1 MKNNIKVT
9 WEGLVSEANSL
20 AIVNKNIVSRLEK
33 NSQFQITSQYQSE
46 QPPIPQDLSNFVT
59 DNESKHFFISHYWP
73 PRLIKPTNTKYW
85 FSFLPWEFGAIPTSW
100 YLPMKYEMDEVWVYS
115 QYNKDCYIESGI
127 PEEKISVIPLGV
139 NETVYHADVV
149 PAYFEEDERFR
160 FLYVGGTI
168 TRKGFDLLLEAYT
181 EEFTDEDEVCLVIK
195 DNGNDTHYKGI
206 TLEKK
211 IDEISSRPNSPAI
224 VYINEHLSEDQL
236 ASLYRSCHCSIF
248 PYRGEGFCLP
258 IVESLACATPVIAPK
273 LGPALEI
280 LGENYPLYIEA
291 THKTQEV
298 KKLSNLE
305 TINFPRWIEPNRID
319 LKRMMRY
326 TYQNP
331 KQVKEVGEEY
341 SLYISTNYTWNK
353 TVSTISEKLTTIAS
367 KEDTKQLN
375 KPLSSTQIMTN
386 ELTIIN
392 NDVKNSQYDLALGK
406 LRALIYK
413 FPNNNNIRFL
423 TAQIY
428 IMVESY
434 MEAISLLVP
443 LSNEIQKEDAVEQ
456 ELQYTQIWT
465 LLGICYSNIQSWTL
479 AIDAFNKAIE
489 SDKEMNVYKISYLNS
504 ALHSLSLLLGH
515 IHNEIGD
522 AYYDLNNDST
532 AKKMYLLA
540 REYENT
546 NQQNIDRIE
555 KIEKKKKRIK
565 EKLKPLLET
574 EINKHMKK
582 INTINWDHSHSEI
595 YYPKYILSTCEPLF
609 LPGHSI
615 KVILPAIEDPKNSDE
630 MWDGAL
636 VWIDSN
642 LEFTSLI
649 RWNKWCTN
657 HIKLGSKIV
666 IYTNDSTNKTYQNFC
681 SLFSFGDWCEQS
693 KMDDPK
699 GIGEYTVFQRGGY
712 KILWNSPYYNHSGYA
727 TEQKHFLQSLSPYPL
742 LIGLD
747 AIDAPTESKR
757 SSLDVKLSTW
767 FHTKEE
773 NPIIHYQAAPAH
785 LFTLPRAPISIG
797 RTMFETDRIPQEWVK
812 KLNELSEIWVPSKF
826 NIETFHHSGVD
837 RNKLQIMPGAIDE
850 AKFNR
855 HHVKPYSLP
864 TSRTFTFL
872 SVFDWSIRKGWDI
885 LLKSYIESFTDED
898 DVTLVIKLSRINEPT
913 AKVEQLI
920 NEIKQESNCKN
931 PPHILLIDKEMT
943 EDEII
948 QLYCACDV
956 FVLPTRGEGWGRPFM
971 EAMALEIPVIAT
983 NWSGHLEFM
992 NETNSYLIEVEKLIP
1007 VPSSMPPHFLNH
1019 LWAQPSL
1026 EHLKVL
1032 MKKVVKDP
1040 IAAKQTAKKAR
1051 SDLFPRYSIEEVGK
1065 KIYRRFDYLVKN
1077 YFQ

>member
-1 MKNNIKVT
+1 MKNRIKLT
-9 WEGLVSEANSL
+9 LEGLVSEENSL
-20 AIVNKNIVSRLEK
+20 AIVNKNIMSRLEK
-33 NSQFQITSQYQSE
+33 NNQFKFAMQDGSQL
-46 QPPIPQDLSNFVT
+46 PPSSSDVSNTIHQD
-59 DNESKHFFISHYWP
+59 FFISHHWP
-73 PRLIKPTNTKYW
+73 PRLSKPSNTNYW
-85 FSFLPWEFGAIPTSW
+85 ISFIPWEFGAIPTSW
-100 YLPMKYEMDEVWVYS
+100 YIPMKYEVDEIWVYS
-115 QYNKDCYIESGI
+115 HYNKECYSKSGI
-127 PEEKISVIPLGV
+127 PEEKINVIPLGV
-139 NETVYHADVV
+139 DESVYHPNVE
-149 PAYFEEDERFR
+149 PAYFEEDDRFR

-168 TRKGFDLLLEAYT
+168 SRKGFDLLLEAYT
-181 EEFTDEDEVCLVIK
+181 EEFTSDDAVCLVIK
-195 DNGNDTHYKGI
+195 DNGTETHYKGI
-206 TLEKK
+206 TLEQRV
-211 IDEISSRPNSPAI
+211 DEITSRPNAPAI
-224 VYINEHLSEDQL
+224 VYMNEHLSTNQL
-236 ASLYRSCHCSIF
+236 ASLYTSCHCSVF

-258 IVESLACATPVIAPK
+258 IAESMACATPVIAPN
-273 LGPALEI
+273 LGPAVEI
-280 LGENYPLYIEA
+280 LGEEYPLFIESTTK
-291 THKTQEV
+291 THEIRKV
-298 KKLSNLE
+298 SHLE
-305 TINFPRWIEPNRID
+305 TIDFPWWIEPNRQD
-319 LKRMMRY
+319 LKKKMRY
-326 TYQNP
+326 AYENKKELVKIGEKYSVKVTSTYN
-331 KQVKEVGEEY
+331 
-341 SLYISTNYTWNK
+341 WNK
-353 TVSTISEKLTTIAS
+353 TIDTISEHLLT
-367 KEDTKQLN
+367 KYKQLEHPTN
-375 KPLSSTQIMTN
+375 HSFSATDVIST
-386 ELTIIN
+386 ELTLINGDIN
-392 NDVKNSQYDLALGK
+392 NNQYEHALGK
-406 LRALIYK
+406 LKALLSR
-413 FPNNNNIRFL
+413 FPNNNTIRLL
-423 TAQIY
+423 TAQIF
-428 IMVESY
+428 IMVENY
-434 MEAISLLVP
+434 LDAINLLVP
-443 LSNEIQKEDAVEQ
+443 LTKEIESGETF
-456 ELQYTQIWT
+456 QYAQIWN
-465 LLGICYSNIQSWTL
+465 LLAICYSNIQSWSL
-479 AIDAFNKAIE
+479 AIDAFNKATKLN
-489 SDKEMNVYKISYLNS
+489 KEMNIYKISYLNS
-504 ALHSLSLLLGH
+504 AIHSLSLLLGH

-522 AYYDLNNDST
+522 AYYDLNNDTS

-540 REYENT
+540 REYEHNT
-546 NQQNIDRIE
+546 PSLTNRIE
-555 KIEKKKKRIK
+555 EIQKKKELTKQ
-565 EKLKPLLET
+565 KLKPLLET
-574 EINKHMKK
+574 SVDKQTQET
-582 INTINWDHSHSEI
+582 NTICWDHSNSEV
-595 YYPKYILSTCEPLF
+595 KYLKESSSAFKQLKTLF
-609 LPGHSI
+609 LPGQKI
-615 KVILPAIEDPKNSDE
+615 KIVAPAIDRITTSSKN
-630 MWDGAL
+630 WDGAL
-636 VWIDSN
+636 IYIDSN
-642 LEFTSLI
+642 LETNHIINLK
-649 RWNKWCTN
+649 KWCTKQIN
-657 HIKLGSKIV
+657 LGCKV
-666 IYTNDSTNKTYQNFC
+666 IIFTNNPKNETYRKCC
-681 SLFSFGDWCEQS
+681 SLFSYGEWCELN
-693 KMDDPK
+693 KIDFLIDDPDI
-699 GIGEYTVFQRGGY
+699 IGEYTVFQRGGY

-855 HHVKPYSLP
+855 HHVKPYSIP